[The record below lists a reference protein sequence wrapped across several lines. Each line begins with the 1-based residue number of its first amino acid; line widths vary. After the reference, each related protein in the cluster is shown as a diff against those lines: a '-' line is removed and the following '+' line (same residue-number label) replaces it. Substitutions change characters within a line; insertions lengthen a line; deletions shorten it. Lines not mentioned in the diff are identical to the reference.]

1 MSTFQTL
8 SARMT
13 AAATALA
20 LSLMLFT
27 NTVSVPQQHIAAT
40 TFVGALA

>member
-1 MSTFQTL
+1 MPVFNPLTSRL
-8 SARMT
+8 S

-27 NTVSVPQQHIAAT
+27 NTLVVPQHDLVAT
-40 TFVGALA
+40 SYVGALA